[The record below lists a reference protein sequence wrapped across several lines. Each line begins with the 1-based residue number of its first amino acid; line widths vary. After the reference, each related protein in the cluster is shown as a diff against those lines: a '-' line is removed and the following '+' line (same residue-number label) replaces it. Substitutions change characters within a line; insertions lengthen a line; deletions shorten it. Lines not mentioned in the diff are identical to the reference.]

1 MLKIQK
7 FEYVGGLFMSN
18 IEFEDDVVFAR
29 FLNYMQIALLHRK
42 LNYEKHN
49 ESIKKQEKKLNY
61 VEWTKIPDKTDNNNP
76 FENLKRD
83 YDYLNNAINKLTP
96 EQRYVII
103 NYYFKNKT
111 LSKIAKKLNS
121 NVNAVKQLKL
131 RAVLSLR
138 RYMEE

>member
-49 ESIKKQEKKLNY
+49 ESIKKQEEKLNY
-61 VEWTKIPDKTDNNNP
+61 VEWTKISDKTDNNP

-83 YDYLNNAINKLTP
+83 YDNLKIAIEKLTP

>member
-1 MLKIQK
+1 MLDT
-7 FEYVGGLFMSN
+7 
-18 IEFEDDVVFAR
+18 EFKDDIVFAR

-49 ESIKKQEKKLNY
+49 ESIKKQEEKLNY
-61 VEWTKIPDKTDNNNP
+61 IEWTKIPDKTDNNP

-83 YDYLNNAINKLTP
+83 YDSLNNAINKLTP

-103 NYYFKNKT
+103 NYYFKKKK
-111 LSKIAKKLNS
+111 LSKIAKELNS
-121 NVNAVKQLKL
+121 NFNAVKQLKL

>member
-1 MLKIQK
+1 MLDT
-7 FEYVGGLFMSN
+7 
-18 IEFEDDVVFAR
+18 EFKDDIVFAR

-42 LNYEKHN
+42 LNYEKHI
-49 ESIKKQEKKLNY
+49 ESIKKQEEKLNY
-61 VEWTKIPDKTDNNNP
+61 IEWTKIPDKTDNNP

-83 YDYLNNAINKLTP
+83 YDNLNNAINKLTP

-103 NYYFKNKT
+103 NYYFKKKK
-111 LSKIAKKLNS
+111 LSKIAKELNS
-121 NVNAVKQLKL
+121 NFNAVKQLKL

>member
-1 MLKIQK
+1 MPD
-7 FEYVGGLFMSN
+7 N
-18 IEFEDDVVFAR
+18 EFEDDIVFAR

-42 LNYEKHN
+42 LNYEKHI
-49 ESIKKQEKKLNY
+49 ESIQKQEEKLNY
-61 VEWTKIPDKTDNNNP
+61 IEWTKIPDKTDNSP
-76 FENLKRD
+76 FDNLKRD
-83 YDYLNNAINKLTP
+83 YDNLKIAINKLTP

-111 LSKIAKKLNS
+111 LSKIAKELNS

-131 RAVLSLR
+131 RAVFSLR

>member
-1 MLKIQK
+1 
-7 FEYVGGLFMSN
+7 MSN
-18 IEFEDDVVFAR
+18 EEFKDDVVFAR

-49 ESIKKQEKKLNY
+49 ESIKKQEEKLNY
-61 VEWTKIPDKTDNNNP
+61 VEWTRIPDKNDNNR
-76 FENLKRD
+76 FGNLKRD
-83 YDYLNNAINKLTP
+83 YDNLKIAIDKLTP

-103 NYYFKNKT
+103 NYYFNNKS
-111 LSKIAKKLNS
+111 LAKIAEKLNS

-131 RAVLSLR
+131 RAILSLR

>member
-1 MLKIQK
+1 
-7 FEYVGGLFMSN
+7 MSN

-49 ESIKKQEKKLNY
+49 KSIKKQEEKLNY

-83 YDYLNNAINKLTP
+83 YDNLKIAIEKLTP

>member
-1 MLKIQK
+1 M
-7 FEYVGGLFMSN
+7 FD
-18 IEFEDDVVFAR
+18 IELENDVVFAR

-42 LNYEKHN
+42 LDYEKHL
-49 ESIKKQEKKLNY
+49 EVIKKQEEKLNY
-61 VEWTKIPDKTDNNNP
+61 VEWIKIPDKTNNNP

-83 YDYLNNAINKLTP
+83 YEKLKKAIDKLTP

-103 NYYFKNKT
+103 NYYFNKKS
-111 LSKIAKKLNS
+111 LAKIAKKLNS
-121 NVNAVKQLKL
+121 NENAVKQLKL